1 MDGPASPHPPLIHE
15 TPHLNHPFRVTAL
28 IYIYIVLFA
37 IVMILLR
44 QLPRY
49 LPRSVVAIAPRPL
62 STSTLL
68 HAQRIP
74 SLSDVT
80 HSEESTTEFKTRVS
94 AFRKQLRTNKK
105 NAEAKTPIPAEN
117 KGLVKSILYGSEQG
131 QKEER
136 EMEQSYG
143 KVLAR
148 GKYVHAIEFHHVKP
162 EKVAEYVHLV
172 GDVYPDIAGKKENS
186 CHLVGSW
193 KTEIGDFETF
203 GKFVNCYHAI
213 IECDVVIGMITGSDL
228 LTRFTVS
235 PYLGVP
241 RM

>member
-1 MDGPASPHPPLIHE
+1 MA
-15 TPHLNHPFRVTAL
+15 T
-28 IYIYIVLFA
+28 
-37 IVMILLR
+37 
-44 QLPRY
+44 
-49 LPRSVVAIAPRPL
+49 APRPL
-62 STSTLL
+62 STSASL
-68 HAQRIP
+68 HAYRIP

-105 NAEAKTPIPAEN
+105 NAEAKTPIPVAEN
-117 KGLVKSILYGSEQG
+117 KGGLVKSILYGSEQG

-162 EKVAEYVHLV
+162 EKVAEYVKLV
-172 GDVYPDIAGKKENS
+172 GDVYPDIAGRKENS

-203 GKFVNCYHAI
+203 GKFVNCCCA
-213 IECDVVIGMITGSDL
+213 
-228 LTRFTVS
+228 
-235 PYLGVP
+235 
-241 RM
+241 

>member
-1 MDGPASPHPPLIHE
+1 MA
-15 TPHLNHPFRVTAL
+15 
-28 IYIYIVLFA
+28 
-37 IVMILLR
+37 LLR

-49 LPRSVVAIAPRPL
+49 LSRSVVATAPRPF
-62 STSTLL
+62 STSALR
-68 HAQRIP
+68 HAYRIP

-105 NAEAKTPIPAEN
+105 NAEAKTPVPVTEN
-117 KGLVKSILYGSEQG
+117 KGGLVKSILYGSEQG

-162 EKVAEYVHLV
+162 EKVAEYVKLV
-172 GDVYPDIAGKKENS
+172 GDAYPDIASRKENS

-203 GKFVNCYHAI
+203 GKFVNWCCCA
-213 IECDVVIGMITGSDL
+213 
-228 LTRFTVS
+228 
-235 PYLGVP
+235 
-241 RM
+241 